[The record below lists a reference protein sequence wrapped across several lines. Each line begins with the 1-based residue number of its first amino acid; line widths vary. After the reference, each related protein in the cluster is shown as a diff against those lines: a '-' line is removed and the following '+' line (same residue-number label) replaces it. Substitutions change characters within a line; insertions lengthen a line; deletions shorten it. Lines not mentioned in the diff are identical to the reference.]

1 MTILHRFLN
10 FVWCVYRIYVRY
22 IGYILY
28 FVTSLWIL
36 FIILSDLFLC
46 YILWCFPCMYVC
58 MRVIDTKEL
67 ELQTVLSHHGGDGRA
82 FGALNCRVIF
92 PSPPSLFLLCIFL
105 HTEGL
110 VDHRDLLLY
119 QILSELSYTIIVL
132 VHIRVLSCTL
142 CSRFVYSSIVVH
154 FCHVQLIDLH
164 TGSPLQ
170 IFSLQASA
178 LYLLTQ
184 SCT

>member
-1 MTILHRFLN
+1 MGVMEEHLVLLTAELSFHLLHLYSY
-10 FVWCVYRIYVRY
+10 CV
-22 IGYILY
+22 
-28 FVTSLWIL
+28 F
-36 FIILSDLFLC
+36 
-46 YILWCFPCMYVC
+46 
-58 MRVIDTKEL
+58 
-67 ELQTVLSHHGGDGRA
+67 
-82 FGALNCRVIF
+82 
-92 PSPPSLFLLCIFL
+92 FL

-142 CSRFVYSSIVVH
+142 CSRFAYSSIVVH